1 MKLELDKRKLFVE
14 ARLQGKTPEDAA
26 LDAGYPPHAAALAGA
41 QLMGDAEILQM
52 LANHKPAEIEIPSG
66 LPAPLPSP
74 EGDPMRMLESVMN
87 NTNVDLVKRMEAA
100 KTLMPFKYAKLGETG
115 KKEGQQRNAEKVGA
129 TGNKF
134 APTKA
139 PSHLKTVK

>member
-14 ARLQGKTPEDAA
+14 ARLQGKTPEEAA
-26 LDAGYPPHAAALAGA
+26 LDAGYPPQSAALAGM
-41 QLMGDAEILQM
+41 QLMGDPEVLRM

-115 KKEGQQRNAEKVGA
+115 KKEGQQLKAKEAGA
-129 TGNKF
+129 GGKKF
-134 APTKA
+134 APGKA
-139 PSHLKTVK
+139 PSHLRPVK

>member
-14 ARLQGKTPEDAA
+14 ARLQGKTPEEAA
-26 LDAGYPPHAAALAGA
+26 LDAGYPQQSAALAGM
-41 QLMGDAEILQM
+41 QLMGDPEVLRM
-52 LANHKPAEIEIPSG
+52 LSNYKPAEIEIPSG

-115 KKEGQQRNAEKVGA
+115 KKEQRQASAEGA
-129 TGNKF
+129 SARKYSSNRGKPNLT
-134 APTKA
+134 
-139 PSHLKTVK
+139 TVK